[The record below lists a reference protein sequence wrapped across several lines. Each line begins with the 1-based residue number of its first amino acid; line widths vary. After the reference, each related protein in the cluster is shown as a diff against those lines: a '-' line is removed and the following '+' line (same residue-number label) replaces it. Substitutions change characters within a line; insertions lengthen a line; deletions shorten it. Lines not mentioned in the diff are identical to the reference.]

1 MRRVGCLFAG
11 QGAQAVG
18 MGRDLA
24 ERFPAARELFQRADD
39 LLGYPLSRLCFAGPA
54 DQLTATENSQPAI
67 FTHSLAAAWSA
78 WPRGEA
84 PTVEVG
90 AAAGLSLGE
99 YSALVFAGA
108 LTFDDGLRLVARR
121 GRLMAEVGRRHPGT
135 MASILGLADEL
146 VVELCQ
152 QASAVGGVVAAN
164 FNCPGQVVVSG
175 EVGAVRRV
183 ADLARQADA
192 LGVVEL
198 QVSGAFHS
206 PLMGSAREE
215 LVRVLQGTAIERAR
229 VPVVSNVTSEPMVE
243 PAEIRKNL
251 AEQLTQPVRW
261 SACCRKVLTL
271 GAEALYEIGPGSV
284 LKGLMRRIDRS
295 VAVTTVGT
303 AREVALLRG
312 AG

>member
-24 ERFPAARELFQRADD
+24 ERFPVASELFQRADD
-39 LLGYPLSRLCFAGPA
+39 LLGYPLSRLCFEGPA

-84 PTVEVG
+84 PTVEVV

-108 LTFDDGLRLVARR
+108 LTFDDGLKLVARR
-121 GRLMAEVGRRHPGT
+121 GQLMAEAGRKRPGT

-146 VVELCQ
+146 VVELCEQ
-152 QASAVGGVVAAN
+152 VSAVGVVVAAN

-183 ADLARQADA
+183 AELARQADA

-198 QVSGAFHS
+198 GVSGAFHS

-215 LVRVLQGTAIERAR
+215 LVRVLEGTPIERAQ
-229 VPVVSNVTSEPMVE
+229 VPVVSNVTGEPMAE
-243 PAEIRKNL
+243 PQEIRKNL

-261 SACCRKVLTL
+261 STCCRKVLTL

-295 VAVTTVGT
+295 VGVTTVGT
-303 AREVALLRG
+303 AAEVGLLRG
-312 AG
+312 AR

>member
-24 ERFPAARELFQRADD
+24 ERFPAACELFQRADD
-39 LLGYPLSRLCFAGPA
+39 LLGYPLSRLCFEGPA

-84 PTVEVG
+84 PTVEVV

-108 LTFDDGLRLVARR
+108 LTFDDGLKLVARR
-121 GRLMAEVGRRHPGT
+121 GQLMAEAGRKRPGT

-146 VVELCQ
+146 VVELCEQ
-152 QASAVGGVVAAN
+152 VSAVGVVVAAN

-183 ADLARQADA
+183 AELARQADA

-198 QVSGAFHS
+198 GVSGAFHS

-215 LVRVLQGTAIERAR
+215 LVRVLEGTPIERAQ
-229 VPVVSNVTSEPMVE
+229 VPVVSNVTGEPMAE
-243 PAEIRKNL
+243 PQEIRKNL

-261 SACCRKVLTL
+261 STCCRKVLTL

-295 VAVTTVGT
+295 VGVTTVGT
-303 AREVALLRG
+303 AAEVGLLRG
-312 AG
+312 AR

>member
-11 QGAQAVG
+11 QGAQSVG

-39 LLGYPLSRLCFAGPA
+39 ILGHPLSRLCFEGPA
-54 DQLTATENSQPAI
+54 GELTATENSQPAI

-84 PTVEVG
+84 PTVEVVAG
-90 AAAGLSLGE
+90 AGLSLGE
-99 YSALVFAGA
+99 YAALVFAGA
-108 LTFDDGLRLVARR
+108 LTFDAGLRLVARR
-121 GRLMAEVGRRHPGT
+121 GRLMAEAGRKHPGT
-135 MASILGLADEL
+135 MASIMGLADDL
-146 VVELCQ
+146 VVDICR
-152 QASAVGGVVAAN
+152 QASVVGVVVAAN

-175 EVGAVRRV
+175 EVAAVRR
-183 ADLARQADA
+183 AAELARQADA

-198 QVSGAFHS
+198 EVSGAFHS
-206 PLMGSAREE
+206 PLMGSAREGLE
-215 LVRVLQGTAIERAR
+215 RVLEETPVERAR
-229 VPVVSNVTSEPMVE
+229 VPVVSNVTGEPMVE
-243 PAEIRKNL
+243 AQEIRKNL

-261 SACCRKVLTL
+261 AACCRKVLTL

-284 LKGLMRRIDRS
+284 LRGLMRRIDRS
-295 VAVTTVGT
+295 VRVTTVGT
-303 AREVALLRG
+303 AAEVGLVRG

>member
-39 LLGYPLSRLCFAGPA
+39 LLGYPLSRLCFEGPA

-84 PTVEVG
+84 PTVEVV

-108 LTFDDGLRLVARR
+108 LTFDDGLKLVARR
-121 GRLMAEVGRRHPGT
+121 GQLMAEAGRKRPGT

-146 VVELCQ
+146 VVELCEQ
-152 QASAVGGVVAAN
+152 VSAVGVVVAAN

-183 ADLARQADA
+183 AELARQADA

-198 QVSGAFHS
+198 GVSGAFHS

-215 LVRVLQGTAIERAR
+215 LVRVLEGTPIERAQ
-229 VPVVSNVTSEPMVE
+229 VPVVSNVTGEPMAE
-243 PAEIRKNL
+243 PQEIRKNL

-261 SACCRKVLTL
+261 STCCRKVLTL

-295 VAVTTVGT
+295 VGVTTVGT
-303 AREVALLRG
+303 AAEVGLLRG
-312 AG
+312 AR